1 MCTIPITAEAAR
13 AKVLFARTP
22 ESELKNLL
30 ANINENIL
38 RAASQGNYFVSL
50 PKIIIDTDL
59 NLKMNMCK
67 ALHKAGFEVVETDE
81 RMYIFW
87 TVDTTYMKETVNRT
101 FKIVSE
107 KYGYSAT
114 FMCKIYAMNKELYYR
129 MMIESNMIDSSLY
142 PTEEFAKK
150 GLNFIDGEIYV
161 TEEALPYIF
170 RLFQKYEIRM
180 RNDVEMTEDVINY
193 LRLRINEAIKRFP
206 LMDWI

>member
-30 ANINENIL
+30 ANINEDIIE
-38 RAASQGNYFVSL
+38 AAYQGNYFVSL
-50 PKIIIDTDL
+50 PKINIDTEL
-59 NLKMNMCK
+59 NLKENMCK
-67 ALHKAGFEVVETDE
+67 ALHKAGFDVVETDE

-87 TVDTTYMKETVNRT
+87 AVDTTYMKEILNRT
-101 FKIVSE
+101 LKIVSE

-114 FMCKIYAMNKELYYR
+114 FLCKIYDMSKSLYLR
-129 MMIESNMIDSSLY
+129 MMRENNMIDSSLY

-150 GLNFIDGEIYV
+150 GLNFINGEIYV
-161 TEEALPYIF
+161 TEETLPYIF

-193 LRLRINEAIKRFP
+193 LRLRINEAIQRFS
-206 LMDWI
+206 LTDLI